1 MSKKPRIN
9 FEKIDKAFI
18 EREFNI
24 ERVKQNDTLSKWIA
38 DNGDNEYPEQLDTY
52 RLLFEDRMEDVNEE
66 TLKMNFISF
75 VLNSVQFNGKNY
87 TAFADERLEAE
98 FDTMIVSG
106 VADWFVA
113 KGKYKP
119 ETPYFFLQ
127 EYKRTKRG
135 NSDPDG
141 QLLAEMLV
149 VRKLN
154 DDGQPMKGLTV
165 LGKLWNFM
173 VLDGGQYCISKS
185 YDSTQKEDLKEIFRI
200 LKVAKNEIAAK
211 FA

>member
-1 MSKKPRIN
+1 MNKPKIN

-24 ERVKQNDTLSKWIA
+24 ERVKQNDTLSRWVA
-38 DNGDNEYPEQLDTY
+38 DNGDNEYPQQLEAY
-52 RLLFEDRMEDVNEE
+52 RQLFEDRLEDVNEE

-106 VADWFVA
+106 KADWFVA

>member
-1 MSKKPRIN
+1 MNKPKIN

-38 DNGDNEYPEQLDTY
+38 DNGDNEYPQQLEAY
-52 RLLFEDRMEDVNEE
+52 RQLFEDRLEDVNEE

-106 VADWFVA
+106 KADWFVA

>member
-1 MSKKPRIN
+1 MNKPKIN

-24 ERVKQNDTLSKWIA
+24 ERVDSLPTLSKWVSA
-38 DNGDNEYPEQLDTY
+38 NDDNDYPEQLESY
-52 RLLFEDRMEDVNEE
+52 RLLFKDRLEDVNEE

-106 VADWFVA
+106 KADWFVA

-165 LGKLWNFM
+165 LGKFWNFM

>member
-1 MSKKPRIN
+1 MNKPKIN

-24 ERVKQNDTLSKWIA
+24 ERVKQNDTLSRWVA
-38 DNGDNEYPEQLDTY
+38 DNGDNEYPEQLDDY

-106 VADWFVA
+106 KADWFVA